1 MIKFINLSKEK
12 PYNIFKNKYDQALA
26 AEQKNIEAICISSYS
41 IEKKEINSR
50 FVNLK
55 FLNDKE
61 LIFFSNYRS
70 PKSKDFHLHDQVSA
84 VIFWN
89 SINVQI
95 RIKSKITKTSKNF
108 NNKYFEKRDSKKNA
122 LAISSRQSCI
132 ADSYDDVKE
141 NFNKVLRE
149 SNLQECPDYWG
160 GYSLRP
166 YYFEFWEGHRSRL
179 NKRVVYEAKDSKWI
193 SNILQP

>member
-1 MIKFINLSKEK
+1 MGTYDVLKGPPLINRKTVVR
-12 PYNIFKNKYDQALA
+12 A
-26 AEQKNIEAICISSYS
+26 
-41 IEKKEINSR
+41 
-50 FVNLK
+50 
-55 FLNDKE
+55 
-61 LIFFSNYRS
+61 
-70 PKSKDFHLHDQVSA
+70 PKSKDFHYHDQVSA

-108 NNKYFEKRDSKKNA
+108 NKKYFEKRDSKKNA

-132 ADSYDDVKE
+132 VGSYDDVKE
-141 NFNKVLRE
+141 KFNKVLRE

-160 GYSLRP
+160 GYSLKP
-166 YYFEFWEGHRSRL
+166 YYFEFWEGHKSRL
-179 NKRVVYEAKDSKWI
+179 NKRVVYQAKDSKWI